1 MDVTAFLAMVRK
13 DLLLFFSDRRSVIV
27 AFAVPIVIGTFI
39 GSITGGRGGNS
50 GRPRVNLSIADE
62 DGSAISK
69 AIVANAVADPNL
81 RVASVSADEAR
92 DRVQKGTD
100 AVAVIIPPS
109 FGEGSVRALRQRDG
123 ERPTLRVFYD
133 PTRGIEAQLAQG
145 EMAQHIIGAISTA
158 LSLPRPSPPFSV
170 QAEALTSRDNVP
182 YNAYAHAFAGMGIQ
196 FLLFSAL
203 NLGIEMLVERERGLW
218 ARLRSA
224 PISRFQIVGAKI
236 ASITIIS
243 LMTLLVSFGFAM
255 MFFNV
260 RIAGSYA
267 GFMAVAIACSMM
279 AAGFGLLVAAV
290 GNSPKTARGVS
301 TLATLIMVMLG
312 GAWVP
317 TFVFPKW
324 LQQLTVIV
332 PVRWAVDGLDAT
344 TWRGLGL
351 ASAVMPTLVL
361 LGFAAAFTV
370 IALGRFRWEEA

>member
-1 MDVTAFLAMVRK
+1 
-13 DLLLFFSDRRSVIV
+13 
-27 AFAVPIVIGTFI
+27 
-39 GSITGGRGGNS
+39 
-50 GRPRVNLSIADE
+50 
-62 DGSAISK
+62 
-69 AIVANAVADPNL
+69 
-81 RVASVSADEAR
+81 
-92 DRVQKGTD
+92 
-100 AVAVIIPPS
+100 
-109 FGEGSVRALRQRDG
+109 
-123 ERPTLRVFYD
+123 
-133 PTRGIEAQLAQG
+133 
-145 EMAQHIIGAISTA
+145 
-158 LSLPRPSPPFSV
+158 
-170 QAEALTSRDNVP
+170 
-182 YNAYAHAFAGMGIQ
+182 MGIQ

-243 LMTLLVSFGFAM
+243 FMTLCVSFGFAM
-255 MFFNV
+255 MFFHV
-260 RIAGSYA
+260 RISGSYV
-267 GFMAVAIACSMM
+267 GFLAVAIACSMM

-301 TLATLIMVMLG
+301 TLATLVMVMLG

-351 ASAVMPTLVL
+351 SSAVMPTLAL
-361 LGFAAAFTV
+361 LGFAAVFTA